1 MCKSILS
8 VHSADIVTTKKKDF
22 WYFEQSRILITTIS
36 FFYSQYEQNFH
47 QNSTQIHIV
56 SLGVADFSSWLL
68 FQIGI
73 FKYCFTF
80 RHGFGLI
87 SKEALNC
94 LLCAAVSIVL
104 GLFGPLRPSLCLPVV
119 PSTTKSSVTPDK
131 KMFENKHYVLVSEI
145 VFFFSCANFLGC
157 WYQHNKKIRSGNDD
171 QKDFHPHFYPKYH
184 LSYVCH

>member
-1 MCKSILS
+1 M
-8 VHSADIVTTKKKDF
+8 
-22 WYFEQSRILITTIS
+22 
-36 FFYSQYEQNFH
+36 
-47 QNSTQIHIV
+47 

-73 FKYCFTF
+73 FKYYFTF

-145 VFFFSCANFLGC
+145 DFFQMCQFPWVLVLA
-157 WYQHNKKIRSGNDD
+157 
-171 QKDFHPHFYPKYH
+171 
-184 LSYVCH
+184 